1 MYCMLVNVKLMLL
14 VSLIYSLSEPGLESE
29 LELLPES
36 ELQLE
41 NGSMN

>member
-14 VSLIYSLSEPGLESE
+14 VILIYSLSEPELESK

-41 NGSMN
+41 LEE

>member
-1 MYCMLVNVKLMLL
+1 MYCMLVNVKLTLL
-14 VSLIYSLSEPGLESE
+14 VILIYSLSDSELESQ

-41 NGSMN
+41 LNE